1 MTHQLTDE
9 QLAQLA
15 TLAKLNL
22 IDSEKNALR
31 VELAQLLSYVDKIS
45 ELPTEDV
52 LPLTHFPEC
61 VQQLNNSSVASVSG
75 PALREDIPDRPPHPE
90 QFVSLAPQQ
99 KDNCYL
105 VPNTFQSS

>member
-31 VELAQLLSYVDKIS
+31 VELAQLLAYVDKIS

-61 VQQLNNSSVASVSG
+61 VQQLNNSGVASAPG

-105 VPNTFQSS
+105 VPNTFQGS